1 MLQDAH
7 IPGCAPLSRYDP
19 RAPDK
24 SFIFRNGT
32 KKWERSGEKVGKEWE
47 KNGKGVGEKVGKE
60 AWCGR
65 GRRLCS
71 SIGDEMLAAA
81 ARCNYGDEIRG

>member
-7 IPGCAPLSRYDP
+7 IPWCAPLSRYSCDP

-32 KKWERSGEKVGKEWE
+32 KKKERSGG
-47 KNGKGVGEKVGKE
+47 KVGKE